1 MWVLDL
7 DAVVYFIENPSM
19 RLENFWIKRDI
30 DDDQLYQLCRY
41 GHSVEIID
49 YQHILIYGGID
60 QDQYAM
66 RMPLVYNFV
75 TQELTAFDEEGDP
88 PAT

>member
-1 MWVLDL
+1 M
-7 DAVVYFIENPSM
+7 
-19 RLENFWIKRDI
+19 
-30 DDDQLYQLCRY
+30 
-41 GHSVEIID
+41 EIID